1 MFFTDQAV
9 VEFFLIYV
17 AALQVATLQFGAFYN
32 MQYVKMVAGNFRDIY
47 DISSVQVVHLSTDL
61 IY

>member
-17 AALQVATLQFGAFYN
+17 ATLQVATLQFGDFYN
-32 MQYVKMVAGNFRDIY
+32 MQYVKMIVGNFKDIY

>member
-1 MFFTDQAV
+1 MFLTDQAV

-17 AALQVATLQFGAFYN
+17 DTLKVAILQFGVFYN